1 LGFLSAA
8 MRFDDRILMAFAYGE
23 LSPEDTA
30 RIAEALEG
38 DPELAARVERFRHT
52 RAALR
57 TVYDSVAAEPI
68 PEHLRA
74 LLGDV
79 ATAEPPPPLLPPSP
93 PIMPHMPA
101 RRRLALPALA
111 WAAIAAALIMGV
123 IAGRLA
129 TPEPLFVQ
137 GEGQLRA
144 GLALSRALNDR
155 LSTDPVVSGVRL
167 GGSFY
172 AGGDGACRTFT
183 QESVSGIACRE
194 GENWTIRFTTSR
206 GEGPDP
212 AAALM
217 AMVDTMIDGAPLT
230 PAEEAEARE
239 RNWRR

>member
-1 LGFLSAA
+1 

-23 LSPEDTA
+23 LSPEDTE

-52 RAALR
+52 RAALK

-79 ATAEPPPPLLPPSP
+79 ATAEPPPPPKASALPPAPQSP
-93 PIMPHMPA
+93 V
-101 RRRLALPALA
+101 RRRRALPAVA
-111 WAAIAAALIMGV
+111 WAGVAAALIIGV

-137 GEGQLRA
+137 GDGQLRA
-144 GLALSRALNDR
+144 GLALSRILNDK
-155 LSTDPVVSGVRL
+155 LSTDPATASGVRL

-172 AGGDGACRTFT
+172 AGGDGVCRTFT
-183 QESVSGIACRE
+183 QNSMSGIACRE
-194 GENWTIRFTTSR
+194 DEGWTIRFATSR

-212 AAALM
+212 GAALM

-230 PAEEAEARE
+230 PAEEAEARD